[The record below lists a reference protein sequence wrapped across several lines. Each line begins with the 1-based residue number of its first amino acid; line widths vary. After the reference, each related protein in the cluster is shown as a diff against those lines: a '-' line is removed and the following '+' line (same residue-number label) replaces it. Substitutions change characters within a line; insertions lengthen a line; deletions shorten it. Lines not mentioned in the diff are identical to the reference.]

1 MVTIMRSEEERRRA
15 FEEVFR
21 KVWADV
27 LEEEVSKAEIEQL
40 IVNFGNVPLEELAA
54 EFNKLGRMARV
65 EADAE
70 KKVERLARIEVRARK
85 RR

>member
-21 KVWADV
+21 KIWADV
-27 LEEEVSKAEIEQL
+27 LEEEVSKAEIEKL
-40 IVNFGNVPLEELAA
+40 IVNFRNVPLEELAA
-54 EFNKLGRMARV
+54 AFNKLGRRARV

-70 KKVERLARIEVRARK
+70 KKVERLAQIEAKARK